1 VTVDGTAPTPKMGRR
16 YWYTAYGAAVRR
28 VAEQFKDIAEE
39 QGSNSA
45 DVVLDNYLSKA
56 EKRRHRREEMR
67 GDLEGLFG
75 VAEP

>member
-1 VTVDGTAPTPKMGRR
+1 MGRR

-28 VAEQFKDIAEE
+28 VAERFEDIAEE
-39 QGSNSA
+39 QGSKSA

-67 GDLEGLFG
+67 SDLKGLFA
-75 VAEP
+75 VDEP